1 MKIFPSFF
9 SNLKK
14 FMPEGL
20 YSRSLL
26 IIIVPIVLLQ
36 GILTFVFLDRHWQL
50 VTRKLSSAVASEIV
64 SFLDLKDTLDFSKIK
79 EVSENYYNMSITFIP
94 NQKIK
99 DDAPKPLNL
108 VENTLG
114 KELSMRL
121 ESHFWI
127 DAHTL
132 EKQVIVQIEN
142 GEGLYQ
148 FLLPRRNVYA
158 TNSHIFLVWMVIS
171 SLLLLS
177 VAIMFMRQQIK
188 PIEKL
193 SKAAHQFGLGM
204 KTENLKP
211 SGATEV
217 RRAAEAY
224 LKMQERIERF
234 MEQRTLMLAG
244 VSHDLRTPLTRLKL
258 QIEMLPNDSN
268 NNELLNDVNEMQK
281 MLETYLDFAQ
291 GVTSEDIRKVQL
303 KGIVEEIINIKKDDI
318 EKIIFHNNLSD
329 KFLFE
334 CKLIAM
340 KRCISN
346 LINNACAYG
355 NKVVVTLNNSEK
367 LIQIL
372 VEDDGPGINEKD
384 YEHATKPFQR
394 LDLARNQNI
403 SGSGLGLS
411 ISQDITNNHG
421 GQMKLSKS
429 HLGGLKVSLEFP
441 RNIVH

>member
-26 IIIVPIVLLQ
+26 IIIVPVVLLQ

-64 SFLDLKDTLDFSKIK
+64 SFLDIKDTIEFSKIK
-79 EVSENYYNMSITFIP
+79 EVSKNYYNMNITFIP

-114 KELSMRL
+114 KELLTRL
-121 ESHFWI
+121 ENNFWI
-127 DAHTL
+127 DAHSL
-132 EKQVIVQIEN
+132 EKQVIVQIED

-188 PIEKL
+188 PIEQL

-204 KTENLKP
+204 KTEDLKP

-258 QIEMLPNDSN
+258 QIEILPNDSN

-291 GVTSEDIRKVQL
+291 GITSEDIRKVQL
-303 KGIVEEIINIKKDDI
+303 KEIVEEIINIKKDDI
-318 EKIIFHNNLSD
+318 EKIIFHNNLSNE
-329 KFLFE
+329 FLFE

-355 NKVVVTLNNSEK
+355 NKVVVTLNNSEN

-372 VEDDGPGINEKD
+372 IEDDGPGINEKD
-384 YEHATKPFQR
+384 YEQATKPFQR

-441 RNIVH
+441 RNIVN